1 MQLSYNNIV
10 FRKKRKLSYSVIVFQ
25 NNYVRKNLIA
35 LLKKVYLKAVP
46 GANANQLNYQT
57 IPVIEGNN
65 YDAAAIHVGINK
77 SVNDIWR
84 DIISI
89 ALRCRSN
96 NISNVFISFL
106 ASLTVPKLTRF

>member
-1 MQLSYNNIV
+1 MEEFNSFV
-10 FRKKRKLSYSVIVFQ
+10 KEGE
-25 NNYVRKNLIA
+25 
-35 LLKKVYLKAVP
+35 VYLKAVP
-46 GANANQLNYQT
+46 GAKENQLNYQT
-57 IPVIEGNN
+57 IPVIQGNN
-65 YDAAAIHVGINK
+65 YDTAAMHVGINK
-77 SVNDIWR
+77 SVNNIWR